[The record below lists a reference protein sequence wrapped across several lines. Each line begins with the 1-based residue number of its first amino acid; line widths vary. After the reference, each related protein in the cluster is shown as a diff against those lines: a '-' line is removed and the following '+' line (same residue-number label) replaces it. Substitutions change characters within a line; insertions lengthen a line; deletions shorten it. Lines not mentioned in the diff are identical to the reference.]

1 MMTDVII
8 LFFMGVLVATII
20 SYYVARAMMENTILN
35 LLEALEEAGIIE
47 LDEDEQ

>member
-20 SYYVARAMMENTILN
+20 SYYVARNMMENTVLN
-35 LLEALEEAGIIE
+35 LLEAFQEAGIIE